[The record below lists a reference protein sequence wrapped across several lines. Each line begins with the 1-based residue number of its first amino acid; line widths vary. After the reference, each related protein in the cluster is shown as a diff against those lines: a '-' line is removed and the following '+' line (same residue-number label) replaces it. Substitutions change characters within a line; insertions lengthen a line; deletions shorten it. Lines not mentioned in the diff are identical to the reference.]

1 MKVVDNELLNR
12 ELISKIGI
20 GNDRHPMFCA
30 SPILLG
36 EKVFNGLLTQQTLI
50 NQFYNIVGQIGKL
63 AIKGEMEG
71 IVKTILFSEVVAGM
85 DIAYH
90 RELDDFAWEPPLFYR
105 TDQSVDGKI
114 FEIQAPGSGWG
125 DLPLI
130 KKILNDLGVIDNLS
144 ALDFEQKYISAYRK
158 LTDKQYPHVGYFLDA
173 SSNPISMRYLLAV
186 THNEIGYWEMDA
198 NVLMDDLDCVVAHSA
213 SALTTLN
220 YFQKYYEKATHKELR
235 FILPPNLLFDQK
247 SIYLLPFLEETKHFF
262 TDEIRQIFPYT
273 TYICD
278 DKFRLENG
286 EYISIDNFIALPS
299 SQRRYYLKYGGP
311 DTNKNWGSKSIYRLN
326 RSDCQI
332 LLNMARE
339 LSTKGEIWLIQK
351 DITSLSDRT
360 SLDYS
365 ADLNNIIADGNHIK
379 LSAFYT
385 PFDYLGCKVM
395 FRKHFKV
402 HGQNDTYTGL
412 GIR

>member
-1 MKVVDNELLNR
+1 MKVVDDELLNR

-186 THNEIGYWEMDA
+186 THNEIGYWGMDA

-273 TYICD
+273 TYI
-278 DKFRLENG
+278 
-286 EYISIDNFIALPS
+286 
-299 SQRRYYLKYGGP
+299 
-311 DTNKNWGSKSIYRLN
+311 
-326 RSDCQI
+326 
-332 LLNMARE
+332 
-339 LSTKGEIWLIQK
+339 
-351 DITSLSDRT
+351 
-360 SLDYS
+360 
-365 ADLNNIIADGNHIK
+365 
-379 LSAFYT
+379 
-385 PFDYLGCKVM
+385 
-395 FRKHFKV
+395 
-402 HGQNDTYTGL
+402 
-412 GIR
+412 

>member
-1 MKVVDNELLNR
+1 MKVVDDELLNR

-186 THNEIGYWEMDA
+186 THNEIGYWGMDA

-213 SALTTLN
+213 SALTTL
-220 YFQKYYEKATHKELR
+220 
-235 FILPPNLLFDQK
+235 
-247 SIYLLPFLEETKHFF
+247 
-262 TDEIRQIFPYT
+262 
-273 TYICD
+273 
-278 DKFRLENG
+278 
-286 EYISIDNFIALPS
+286 
-299 SQRRYYLKYGGP
+299 
-311 DTNKNWGSKSIYRLN
+311 
-326 RSDCQI
+326 
-332 LLNMARE
+332 
-339 LSTKGEIWLIQK
+339 
-351 DITSLSDRT
+351 
-360 SLDYS
+360 
-365 ADLNNIIADGNHIK
+365 
-379 LSAFYT
+379 
-385 PFDYLGCKVM
+385 
-395 FRKHFKV
+395 
-402 HGQNDTYTGL
+402 
-412 GIR
+412 